1 MILRQATVQDA
12 EFLLQLRSDPA
23 ALKYMPL
30 MKLDLAAMQA
40 RIVAAAKRLDCQ
52 EQAELM
58 MIVELDGQVI
68 GMVGANQRSPMMQ
81 YAEVSYSLQPQYQ
94 GRGWATQAVRLWVQ
108 QLFAVGYRRL
118 GATISALNLPSQA
131 LAERVGFVREGV
143 MREHFVIGDQAQDQV
158 IYGLLASEWL
168 QAKKGSQNVPD

>member
-30 MKLDLAAMQA
+30 VKLDLPAMQA
-40 RIVAAAKRLDCQ
+40 RIVAVAKLLDCQ
-52 EQAELM
+52 GLAELM
-58 MIVELDGQVI
+58 MIVELDGQAI
-68 GMVGANQRSPMMQ
+68 GMVGANQRSSMMQ
-81 YAEVSYSLQPQYQ
+81 YTEVSYSLLPQYQ
-94 GRGWATQAVRLWVQ
+94 GRGLATQALRLWVS
-108 QLFAVGYRRL
+108 QLFAAGYRGL

-143 MREHFVIGDQAQDQV
+143 MREHFVIGSQAQDQV
-158 IYGLLASEWL
+158 IYGLLASEWQ
-168 QAKKGSQNVPD
+168 QAQKGSQNVPD